1 MNLGRALRESDG
13 VFWWLVPLGKPAS
26 RSSLQ
31 QHTSPYSFFLF
42 SPFSSSSS
50 FVPFNFWSCGPHAA
64 QKYNICSISAAPFI
78 AWITGVDYR
87 PIPQLFHFI
96 NKLYKWI
103 LRVFTRKGEKKEEKQ
118 LGKRLRGFGADTV
131 IGTVNRFPFGR
142 ASRTRNRCAGH
153 FVPDAVVYYRS
164 ISPASVRYRCFFFIF
179 ISKKNKK
186 KEGRGREPDDV
197 MTGCVLWTQD
207 KPYRTNAADGLFLH
221 KSTLPFFSSLYYWR
235 RMRSRVFNERR
246 RKGEPLLLL
255 FNDNCYYISG
265 YLFIMFF
272 FFFFAEPGLLGSAE
286 SNGAGS
292 SKSFVPCKVC
302 GDKASGYHYG
312 VTSCEGCKVSGG

>member
-1 MNLGRALRESDG
+1 MNLGRARRESDG

-179 ISKKNKK
+179 ISKKKQKK
-186 KEGRGREPDDV
+186 KREGGENRMTSWRGACCERKINRTERTRQMASSYINPLFLFSPRYIIEDGWGAEFLMNGGGRGSR
-197 MTGCVLWTQD
+197 CC
-207 KPYRTNAADGLFLH
+207 YFL
-221 KSTLPFFSSLYYWR
+221 TIIAIIFLVIYLLCFSSSFSQNPVCWGRPSLTAQEAVNLS
-235 RMRSRVFNERR
+235 SRVKCAETKLPATTTELRR
-246 RKGEPLLLL
+246 
-255 FNDNCYYISG
+255 
-265 YLFIMFF
+265 
-272 FFFFAEPGLLGSAE
+272 A
-286 SNGAGS
+286 
-292 SKSFVPCKVC
+292 
-302 GDKASGYHYG
+302 KA
-312 VTSCEGCKVSGG
+312 VK